1 MGCFGAAARH
11 LQAEVAAEDLIYEI
25 GLDRV
30 TVIEVAAAE
39 VVVEVVASSEEDSTY
54 VEGSLWGAFAY

>member
-39 VVVEVVASSEEDSTY
+39 VVVMVASSEKDSTY
-54 VEGSLWGAFAY
+54 VEGSL

>member
-1 MGCFGAAARH
+1 MLWGQQQQH

-30 TVIEVAAAE
+30 TVIEVAE
-39 VVVEVVASSEEDSTY
+39 VVVVVASSEKDSTY
-54 VEGSLWGAFAY
+54 VEGSL

>member
-1 MGCFGAAARH
+1 MGCFGAAAWH

-30 TVIEVAAAE
+30 TVIEVVVE
-39 VVVEVVASSEEDSTY
+39 VVVEVVASSEKDSTY

>member
-1 MGCFGAAARH
+1 MGCFGAAAWH

-30 TVIEVAAAE
+30 TVIEVVVEE
-39 VVVEVVASSEEDSTY
+39 VVVEVVASSENDSTY
-54 VEGSLWGAFAY
+54 VEGSL

>member
-1 MGCFGAAARH
+1 MGCFGAAAQH

-54 VEGSLWGAFAY
+54 VEGSL

>member
-39 VVVEVVASSEEDSTY
+39 VVVMVASSEKDSTY
-54 VEGSLWGAFAY
+54 VEGSLQGAFAY